1 MAASNPVGAR
11 GGQVFARR
19 QEWVGGSA
27 PAAATV
33 GQSIFMTASPSS
45 DDAALLACI
54 AADDDAALRL
64 LYQRYSVV
72 VFSLALRML
81 RDQTGAEEVT
91 QDTFVQVWRMAHTFD
106 PARGR
111 VEGWLITIAR
121 NLTLS
126 RLRKVREN
134 VPETPIETMDLLAD
148 EGMNPDEIAW
158 VSARRQM
165 VRAALGQL
173 PEAQRQVVVLAY
185 FEGLT
190 HAEIAARTGDPLG
203 TVKSRLRLAL
213 KHLESI
219 LDQDLR
225 EEPHNPPRV
234 TR

>member
-1 MAASNPVGAR
+1 
-11 GGQVFARR
+11 
-19 QEWVGGSA
+19 
-27 PAAATV
+27 
-33 GQSIFMTASPSS
+33 MTASPPP
-45 DDAALLACI
+45 DDTILLARI
-54 AADDDAALRL
+54 ASNDDAALRL
-64 LYQRYSVV
+64 LYQRYSAV

-91 QDTFVQVWRMAHTFD
+91 QDTFVRIWRMAHTFD

-111 VEGWLITIAR
+111 AEGWVITIAR

-126 RLRKVREN
+126 RLRKTHEN
-134 VPETPIETMDLLAD
+134 VAETPIETMDLLAD
-148 EGMNPDEIAW
+148 EGLNPEEIAW

-173 PEAQRQVVVLAY
+173 PEGQRQVVVLAY

-213 KHLESI
+213 RHLEAI
-219 LDQDLR
+219 LPPDLR
-225 EEPHNPPRV
+225 QEPHYPPRV